1 MFLFIC
7 AQKYTYSMKLPNNL
21 AKTFGFFAICS
32 PKISQD
38 NIGPRMK
45 GRGNIKRDEK
55 ETEKRRKTKRFTKN
69 KNDTETTH
77 D

>member
-1 MFLFIC
+1 
-7 AQKYTYSMKLPNNL
+7 MKLPNNL

-38 NIGPRMK
+38 YIEPRMRY
-45 GRGNIKRDEK
+45 GENLKRDEK
-55 ETEKRRKTKRFTKN
+55 ETEKRRKTKRFPKN